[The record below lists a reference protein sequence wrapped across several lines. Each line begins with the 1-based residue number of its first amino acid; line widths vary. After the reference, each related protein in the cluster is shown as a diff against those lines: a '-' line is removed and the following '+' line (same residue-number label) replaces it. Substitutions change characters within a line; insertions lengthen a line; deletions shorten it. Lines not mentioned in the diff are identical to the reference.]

1 LPYDSWIRAHVLA
14 GTRIV
19 KVAPYSMVVSGTIA
33 VVGQLT
39 SPELRLR
46 EVRGPT
52 SWAQER
58 TERLFERCSAW
69 ICLSLPVE
77 PRRPIALLFE
87 R

>member
-1 LPYDSWIRAHVLA
+1 MTNLLNLTH
-14 GTRIV
+14 T
-19 KVAPYSMVVSGTIA
+19 T
-33 VVGQLT
+33 LT